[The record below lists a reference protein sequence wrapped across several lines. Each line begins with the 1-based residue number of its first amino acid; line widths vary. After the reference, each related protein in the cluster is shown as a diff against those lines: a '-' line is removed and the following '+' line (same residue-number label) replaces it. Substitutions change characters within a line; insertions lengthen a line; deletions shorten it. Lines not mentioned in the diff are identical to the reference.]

1 MELKPWRIMNYAFVI
16 IEYTAMFVL
25 LSILDSNK
33 ARNVIISLLVAF
45 SVIIIGMMLY
55 GRLSQ
60 PEFVNHVV
68 VLPDGGIELKQ
79 GAANSKYLSGSIR
92 TVVEWFTLILPSGSV
107 MLSLDRNLGFD
118 WRNPVISVVLIA
130 FLNAIGIQL
139 FKKKDIK

>member
-1 MELKPWRIMNYAFVI
+1 MNYAFVI